1 MNNYIVTN
9 IFFEH
14 KDIYKYTREEVI
26 SGKDKSI
33 IDYVKRNKGFRRD
46 VEDTRVNRSGEIYSD
61 YYLVLSKILLSNLER
76 EDNIRWSVKMI
87 KMNYRKNENTQT

>member
-14 KDIYKYTREEVI
+14 KDIYKYTRKEVI
-26 SGKDKSI
+26 SGKDKYI